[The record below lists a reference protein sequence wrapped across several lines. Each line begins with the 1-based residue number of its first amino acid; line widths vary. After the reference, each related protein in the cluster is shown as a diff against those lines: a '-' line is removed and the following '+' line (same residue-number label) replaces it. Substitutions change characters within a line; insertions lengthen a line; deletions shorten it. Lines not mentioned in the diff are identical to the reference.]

1 MQAAFGITPGV
12 SDAGKKLKM
21 TLLIVDDNAGIRRI
35 LRRVLVDTASTIWEC
50 TDGSAALSAYEQHR
64 PDIVLM
70 DIHMPGTDGLTA
82 TRQIRGFDP
91 AAQIVVVTDY
101 PDEDIKAAALDAGAR
116 TYVLKQEMD
125 SLPGVLSSAIT
136 YLTQA
141 TKKRRFNSWTRQK
154 HFKKQLFTSP
164 MRIAAFNMR

>member
-1 MQAAFGITPGV
+1 
-12 SDAGKKLKM
+12 M
-21 TLLIVDDNAGIRRI
+21 TLLIVDDNAGIRRM
-35 LRRVLVDTASTIWEC
+35 LRRMLVDTASTIWEC
-50 TDGSAALSAYEQHR
+50 TDGSAALSAYELHR

-101 PDEDIKAAALDAGAR
+101 QDEDIKAAALDAGAR

-125 SLPGVLSSAIT
+125 SLPGVLSS
-136 YLTQA
+136 L
-141 TKKRRFNSWTRQK
+141 S
-154 HFKKQLFTSP
+154 
-164 MRIAAFNMR
+164 AAGGNLY